1 MTCNRYE
8 CKKSYAGISIECH
21 DFMDLEP
28 RLNSRA
34 IFEVTPP
41 TPLLSANPKFSLPV
55 YLESVIRMRKTK
67 QN

>member
-1 MTCNRYE
+1 
-8 CKKSYAGISIECH
+8 
-21 DFMDLEP
+21 MDLEP